1 MIDNNQYVNN
11 SNRISVPHE
20 YDSGTTKNDISNDYD
35 DSKMVRPKDYKEVYN
50 NTPGTS
56 RPVSYVDDNE
66 NAVLRDNAVGGNAE
80 KKVYKKVKY
89 EFPEEKEKKLDP
101 KTRRKNNIRMTLR
114 FLVLIFFDLGLP
126 LTLFFVLN
134 IYANMVIAA
143 ICAGIPPLLR
153 IIYTMIRH
161 KRFDFL
167 NGFVIA
173 IFAISATVSAI
184 SGDINV
190 ILLREAVTSTVMGLI
205 FLGSMIP
212 IKNRKFQFYPLI
224 HLISREVFEA
234 FPEIIWTDAQ
244 GERHEMMY
252 GKWMWQEYSYY
263 RKCSRGLTFA
273 WGFTFIA
280 DAASRVA
287 MVFTGVPPITIV
299 LVGMIVSFSTIGILI
314 ISNIIV
320 FVIIQKRCVPFT
332 KQWLRKNDYSI
343 DEEEEY
349 EDNTLINKKDKDD
362 DATAFSSVPIV

>member
-1 MIDNNQYVNN
+1 M
-11 SNRISVPHE
+11 SVPHE
-20 YDSGTTKNDISNDYD
+20 YNPGSTKISISNDYD
-35 DSKMVRPKDYKEVYN
+35 DSKMVRPKDYQDACN
-50 NTPGTS
+50 NTPETS
-56 RPVSYVDDNE
+56 RPVSYVDDGE
-66 NAVLRDNAVGGNAE
+66 TAGLRDNAVSDDPE
-80 KKVYKKVKY
+80 KKMYKKVKY
-89 EFPEEKEKKLDP
+89 EFPEDKNKKLDP
-101 KTRRKNNIRMTLR
+101 KTRRKNNIRMIVR
-114 FLVLIFFDLGLP
+114 FFVLIIIDLGLP

-134 IYANMVIAA
+134 IYATLVIAV

-167 NGFVIA
+167 NGFVIV

-205 FLGSMIP
+205 FLCSMLP
-212 IKNRKFQFYPLI
+212 IKNRWFRFYPLI

-244 GERHEMMY
+244 GERFEMMY

-263 RKCSRGLTFA
+263 RKCCRGLTFA

-280 DAASRVA
+280 DAATRVA
-287 MVFTGVPPITIV
+287 MVFTGVAPAIIV
-299 LVGMIVSFSTIGILI
+299 LAGMIISFSTIGILI
-314 ISNIIV
+314 LSNIIV
-320 FVIIQKRCVPFT
+320 FVILQKRCVPFT
-332 KQWLRKNDYSI
+332 KQWLKKNDYSI

-349 EDNTLINKKDKDD
+349 EDATLINNKDKDD